1 MIQINEYLTFKD
13 RLYIINRMQT
23 NNITTLALREECID
37 LNNALDIKL
46 FLEDYK
52 TDLKNHSGR
61 LGRVYKKVEIMI
73 SALQRIENDKD

>member
-13 RLYIINRMQT
+13 RLYIINRMQL